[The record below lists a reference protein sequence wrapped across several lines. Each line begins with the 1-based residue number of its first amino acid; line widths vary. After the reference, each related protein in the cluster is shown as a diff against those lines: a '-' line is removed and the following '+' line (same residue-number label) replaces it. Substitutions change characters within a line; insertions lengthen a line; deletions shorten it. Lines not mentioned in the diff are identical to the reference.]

1 MEVEEYILSIPKFTK
16 KNTTDQTK
24 AFFNHLGR
32 PGSKSKIIHV
42 AGTNG
47 KGSVCAYLNA
57 ILTEAGYTVGMFT
70 SPHLVSMQERIRVQ
84 GIPVSKEEFVRAFTQ
99 VQMQIAACQTTNQ
112 IYQPTFFELLFF
124 MAMILF
130 EEKNPDYIILETGMG
145 GRLAATNVIDTP
157 VLSIIT
163 EIGLDHTQF
172 LGETIEKIAF
182 EKAGIIKSH
191 IPVVVMNKRQEATE
205 VICRQA
211 EWMHA
216 ACYQVS
222 NDRITIL
229 RKEDKSIDFSY
240 HSKYYEYSGLK
251 IMTTALYQVENASIA
266 IEAIEILW
274 KDHLPQDYQDV
285 LRAGL
290 QSMKWEGRMEE
301 IAEDVYLDGAHN
313 EDGIKALVQ
322 TIRERK
328 EKKNVLLFA
337 VVKDKDYR
345 KMVKTLLEEDL
356 FERIYITTIS
366 NERALWTE
374 ELADVF
380 RQYTSREIFLF
391 EDSDKAYSKCLEE
404 KQPEERI
411 YVAGSLYLAGRIK
424 AIEWRNGND
433 KF

>member
-1 MEVEEYILSIPKFTK
+1 
-16 KNTTDQTK
+16 
-24 AFFNHLGR
+24 
-32 PGSKSKIIHV
+32 
-42 AGTNG
+42 
-47 KGSVCAYLNA
+47 
-57 ILTEAGYTVGMFT
+57 
-70 SPHLVSMQERIRVQ
+70 
-84 GIPVSKEEFVRAFTQ
+84 
-99 VQMQIAACQTTNQ
+99 
-112 IYQPTFFELLFF
+112 
-124 MAMILF
+124 
-130 EEKNPDYIILETGMG
+130 
-145 GRLAATNVIDTP
+145 
-157 VLSIIT
+157 
-163 EIGLDHTQF
+163 
-172 LGETIEKIAF
+172 
-182 EKAGIIKSH
+182 
-191 IPVVVMNKRQEATE
+191 
-205 VICRQA
+205 
-211 EWMHA
+211 MHA

-251 IMTTALYQVENASIA
+251 IRTTALYQVENASIA
-266 IEAIEILW
+266 IAAIEILW
-274 KDHLPQDYQDV
+274 KDQSPQDYENV
-285 LRAGL
+285 LKAGL

-301 IAEDVYLDGAHN
+301 IAENVFLDGAHN

-337 VVKDKDYR
+337 VVKDKDYQ
-345 KMVKTLLEEDL
+345 KMVRILLEDDL

>member
-1 MEVEEYILSIPKFTK
+1 
-16 KNTTDQTK
+16 
-24 AFFNHLGR
+24 
-32 PGSKSKIIHV
+32 
-42 AGTNG
+42 
-47 KGSVCAYLNA
+47 
-57 ILTEAGYTVGMFT
+57 
-70 SPHLVSMQERIRVQ
+70 
-84 GIPVSKEEFVRAFTQ
+84 
-99 VQMQIAACQTTNQ
+99 
-112 IYQPTFFELLFF
+112 
-124 MAMILF
+124 
-130 EEKNPDYIILETGMG
+130 
-145 GRLAATNVIDTP
+145 
-157 VLSIIT
+157 
-163 EIGLDHTQF
+163 
-172 LGETIEKIAF
+172 
-182 EKAGIIKSH
+182 
-191 IPVVVMNKRQEATE
+191 
-205 VICRQA
+205 
-211 EWMHA
+211 MHA

-391 EDSDKAYSKCLEE
+391 EDSDKAYLKCLEE
-404 KQPEERI
+404 KQPGERI

>member
-1 MEVEEYILSIPKFTK
+1 MSHDRELYKVQPCAPERSPDLPEDPVCAFFEKCRGCPYPSHGFICWRSDGSCIRSEVE
-16 KNTTDQTK
+16 
-24 AFFNHLGR
+24 
-32 PGSKSKIIHV
+32 
-42 AGTNG
+42 
-47 KGSVCAYLNA
+47 
-57 ILTEAGYTVGMFT
+57 
-70 SPHLVSMQERIRVQ
+70 
-84 GIPVSKEEFVRAFTQ
+84 
-99 VQMQIAACQTTNQ
+99 
-112 IYQPTFFELLFF
+112 
-124 MAMILF
+124 
-130 EEKNPDYIILETGMG
+130 
-145 GRLAATNVIDTP
+145 RL
-157 VLSIIT
+157 
-163 EIGLDHTQF
+163 
-172 LGETIEKIAF
+172 
-182 EKAGIIKSH
+182 
-191 IPVVVMNKRQEATE
+191 NKRQEATE

-290 QSMKWEGRMEE
+290 QSMKWEGRLEE

-404 KQPEERI
+404 KQPGERI